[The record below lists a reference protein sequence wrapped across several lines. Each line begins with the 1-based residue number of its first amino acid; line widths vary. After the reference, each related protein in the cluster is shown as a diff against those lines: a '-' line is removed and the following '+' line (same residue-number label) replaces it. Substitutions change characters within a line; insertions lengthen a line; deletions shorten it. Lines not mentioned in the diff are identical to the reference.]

1 MAESVSL
8 QVFDVTASAL
18 RAERTRMSV
27 VAQNIANAEV
37 SGSAANP
44 PYRRQRVLFESV
56 LEDAVGRAR
65 GQGGRSGAAGE
76 IRATV
81 ADAPGDFRR
90 VKIDGHPDAD
100 ADGWV
105 LFPNVNVVDEM
116 VDLIDASRTYE
127 ANLSALRTW
136 RQMLRQTIEMA
147 R

>member
-1 MAESVSL
+1 MGEPVSL

-18 RAERTRMSV
+18 AAERARLNV
-27 VAQNIANAEV
+27 IARNIANAEV
-37 SGSAANP
+37 SGSATAP

-56 LEDAVGRAR
+56 LAREVGRGR
-65 GQGGRSGAAGE
+65 GGLPPGA
-76 IRATV
+76 IRARV
-81 ADAPGDFRR
+81 DDVPGEFRR
-90 VKIDGHPDAD
+90 LSMPGHPDAD
-100 ADGWV
+100 AQGFV

-136 RQMLRQTIEMA
+136 RQMLRQTLEMA

>member
-1 MAESVSL
+1 MADSPSL

-18 RAERTRMSV
+18 AAERARLSV
-27 VAQNIANAEV
+27 IARNIANAD
-37 SGSAANP
+37 STGNAQRP
-44 PYRRQRVLFESV
+44 PYRRQRVLFETV
-56 LEDAVGRAR
+56 MNDALRRGGKGGPPAGAIRAR
-65 GQGGRSGAAGE
+65 
-76 IRATV
+76 V

-90 VKIDGHPDAD
+90 VSIPGHPDAD

-105 LFPNVNVVDEM
+105 LVSNVNVIDEM

-136 RQMLRQTIEMA
+136 RQMLRQTLEMA

>member
-56 LEDAVGRAR
+56 LEDAVGRAKGR
-65 GQGGRSGAAGE
+65 GQGAGE

-81 ADAPGDFRR
+81 ADAPGEFRR

>member
-1 MAESVSL
+1 MAESPSM

-18 RAERTRMSV
+18 TAERARLAV
-27 VAQNIANAEV
+27 IAQNIANAQVTGNAER
-37 SGSAANP
+37 P

-56 LEDAVGRAR
+56 LADAKQR
-65 GQGGRSGAAGE
+65 GSGAAPAGG
-76 IRATV
+76 IRVRV
-81 ADAPGDFRR
+81 ADAPGEFRR
-90 VKIDGHPDAD
+90 EHLPDHPDAGK
-100 ADGWV
+100 DGWV

-136 RQMLRQTIEMA
+136 RKMLDQTLDMA